1 MSSSIFHSP
10 FTTALSGSA
19 RETEDRIR
27 NIFQYQKKRPPVPAL
42 LLACALALSCGGL
55 VSCESPNAPSSDPAD
70 ASSQQAGFSLDAR
83 AQELVQALTPEDLPE
98 TTVEQTWSHTLDR
111 EVLLDALAQ
120 GGAVAPGLRPISS
133 DRVLAV
139 PNRPGAPE
147 RAGRCGAG
155 GLSPGDPLR

>member
-1 MSSSIFHSP
+1 MSRRLLRSVPRSP
-10 FTTALSGSA
+10 FSTPLSGSA
-19 RETEDRIR
+19 RETEERIR
-27 NIFQYQKKRPPVPAL
+27 NIFQYKKKRPPL
-42 LLACALALSCGGL
+42 LLFVLACALALTCGGL

-70 ASSQQAGFSLDAR
+70 TSSQQAGFSLDAR

-98 TTVEQTWSHTLDR
+98 TTVEQT
-111 EVLLDALAQ
+111 
-120 GGAVAPGLRPISS
+120 RPIST

-147 RAGRCGAG
+147 RAGRRGAG

>member
-1 MSSSIFHSP
+1 MKKTFLPCSP
-10 FTTALSGSA
+10 FSTPLSGSA

-27 NIFQYQKKRPPVPAL
+27 NIFQYQKKRPPAL
-42 LLACALALSCGGL
+42 FLALACALALTCGGL

-70 ASSQQAGFSLDAR
+70 TSSQQAGFSLDAR

-111 EVLLDALAQ
+111 KVLLDALAQ
-120 GGAVAPGLRPISS
+120 GAVAPGPRPIST

-147 RAGRCGAG
+147 RAGR
-155 GLSPGDPLR
+155 R